1 MTNYDLMQMMPKD
14 KLTEMLLDFALK
26 CQEED
31 EKFFDVGIARYDK
44 IEKWLS
50 SNVKGD
56 PADWEKDFISVLD
69 IQPSVYQALY
79 MQGIRTLG
87 DLAKYRAY
95 DLKRIPH
102 IGDKG
107 VEQILEQ
114 FEFASGVRLR
124 P

>member
-14 KLTEMLLDFALK
+14 KLTKMLLDFALK

>member
-1 MTNYDLMQMMPKD
+1 MTNYDLIQMMPKD

>member
-69 IQPSVYQALY
+69 VQPSVYQALY

>member
-1 MTNYDLMQMMPKD
+1 MTNYDLIQMMPKD

-79 MQGIRTLG
+79 MQGIHTLG